1 MYSWAWM
8 LASGGQEVKEQDKQC
23 VSNNIYLGTSYLHI
37 LTKRFF
43 ITLLTDVGVD
53 VGVLVGVDVGVYM
66 QDKAA
71 KFQVSNYQYVCFS
84 KLQHEN

>member
-1 MYSWAWM
+1 M

-66 QDKAA
+66 QDRQA
-71 KFQVSNYQYVCFS
+71 KEQVSEIRSGCA
-84 KLQHEN
+84 